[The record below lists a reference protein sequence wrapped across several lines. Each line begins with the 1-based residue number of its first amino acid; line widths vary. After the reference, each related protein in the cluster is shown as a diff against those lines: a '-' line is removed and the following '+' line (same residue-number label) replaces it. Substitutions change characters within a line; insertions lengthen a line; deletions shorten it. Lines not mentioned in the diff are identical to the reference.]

1 MSAPR
6 LRRHLLLHRASE
18 GPDREGLQRQEKD
31 PASGHGRPQV
41 EWCLMAHV
49 RRFTIAL
56 PEPPAPTPLRFGGNS
71 SLQFR
76 QDKIDRELAKALVA
90 FSGGARDLG
99 AFSGG
104 ARDLGASSGG
114 ARAPLEA
121 VATGNW
127 GCGAFGGDPRLKLV
141 IQLLAASQV
150 VRAGWRW
157 GVG

>member
-1 MSAPR
+1 MAPSC
-6 LRRHLLLHRASE
+6 LL
-18 GPDREGLQRQEKD
+18 
-31 PASGHGRPQV
+31 V
-41 EWCLMAHV
+41 
-49 RRFTIAL
+49 AL
-56 PEPPAPTPLRFGGNS
+56 PEPPTPALLRFGGNS

-90 FSGGARDLG
+90 FSGGSRTFSVGAGYLG

-104 ARDLGASSGG
+104 AGAQ
-114 ARAPLEA
+114 LEA

-150 VRAGWRW
+150 AGRLVVHGIGGGGEEGRTGNTNHGWYLWRLRYYIS
-157 GVG
+157 GGDQ

>member
-1 MSAPR
+1 
-6 LRRHLLLHRASE
+6 
-18 GPDREGLQRQEKD
+18 
-31 PASGHGRPQV
+31 
-41 EWCLMAHV
+41 MAHV

-76 QDKIDRELAKALVA
+76 QDKIDRELTKALVA
-90 FSGGARDLG
+90 FSGGGRDLG
-99 AFSGG
+99 AFSV
-104 ARDLGASSGG
+104 G

-150 VRAGWRW
+150 VSAGWWW
-157 GVG
+157 GVVLDMVGSYRV